1 MSTPETSCFLVRMAF
16 QVSHFYSHITICSF
30 CAPLREETSVG
41 LALGP
46 SAKILYIAIIPLYCC
61 VASLWLCQEAP
72 AVLPLFYIYMH
83 KGKQT
88 HHFLQTRRNC
98 SHPCIKP
105 SLSFS
110 VLHKH
115 FICIP
120 SNSLSLLVYSRYFVL
135 VYPPFAYIYPSSLN
149 RFAT

>member
-46 SAKILYIAIIPLYCC
+46 SAKILYIAIIPLYCF
-61 VASLWLCQEAP
+61 VASPWLCQEAP
-72 AVLPLFYIYMH
+72 TVLPLISIYIH

-88 HHFLQTRRNC
+88 HHFLQTRRNL
-98 SHPCIKP
+98 SHLCIKP

-110 VLHKH
+110 LFYTNILSVSQATHYPCCLFKIL
-115 FICIP
+115 FVGLP
-120 SNSLSLLVYSRYFVL
+120 SFCLYLS
-135 VYPPFAYIYPSSLN
+135 
-149 RFAT
+149 